1 MVQNVDNE
9 YIERSLPGNAEAER
23 ALLGAILL
31 ENPAYNSAAEIISS
45 EDFLLE
51 RNRIIFRHIQ
61 RLIDEKGAVDLHILR
76 NSLADGKEL
85 EKIGGAVYLASL
97 VDGIPKAMNIAHYS
111 RIIKDKSVLRSL
123 ISASNRI
130 IEKCYSQ
137 TDETEAILDEA
148 ERNIF
153 EVAEDRIK
161 EGFVHIKLLA
171 DPVLR
176 MVEELDSRKGG
187 ITGLATGYPDFD
199 NMTAGLQPSDLII
212 IAARPSVGKTAL
224 ALNMAAHLAVHK
236 KKKIGLFSMEMSKEQ
251 VLLRMICSEAGVD
264 AQRMRRGFLN
274 QEEWLRIGD
283 TMSILSDS
291 DIYIDD
297 SSSLSVVEMRAKA
310 RKLKLEAGLDALF
323 VDYLQLMFSSV
334 KYDSRQQEI
343 SAISRG
349 LKGLAK
355 ELRIPVVALS
365 QLSRAPEARAGHR
378 PQLADL
384 RESGAIEQ
392 DADLVCFIFREEM
405 YRQTD
410 ENEGIAEVIIAKQRN
425 GPTGTLKLTFL
436 KEYTRFALFTPG
448 IEV

>member
-23 ALLGAILL
+23 ALLGSILL
-31 ENPAYNSAAEIISS
+31 ENPAYNSAAEIISA

-97 VDGIPKAMNIAHYS
+97 VDGIPKAMNVAHYS

-153 EVAEDRIK
+153 EVAEGRIK
-161 EGFVHIKLLA
+161 EGFVHIKMLA

-236 KKKIGLFSMEMSKEQ
+236 KKKVGFFSMEMSKEQ